1 MPSLCNFSLTGEF
14 LLQCSVVC
22 GVGESSRTVDCVNT
36 EGEIVPDSECA
47 RIKPETTELCDM
59 GTCAKGWFLTTWSK
73 KVIIGNK
80 IQIKNLW
87 KAGTARTENSK
98 PSFKTAFLTINLR
111 EENNNFVFLLT
122 VYHLLVSCT
131 ITSMAHTS

>member
-1 MPSLCNFSLTGEF
+1 MTGEF

-36 EGEIVPDSECA
+36 EGEIVPESDCA

-73 KVIIGNK
+73 KVTIHNNE

-87 KAGTARTENSK
+87 KAGTAH
-98 PSFKTAFLTINLR
+98 PSLKTAFLTIYLKKKAII
-111 EENNNFVFLLT
+111 LCLT
-122 VYHLLVSCT
+122 L
-131 ITSMAHTS
+131 